1 MAYFQAKVKFDL
13 NVTSESNLED
23 DTVTVARNIKDVI
36 EASDSADAVTKLTA
50 KYDKSNI
57 SNLVIDDV
65 EPTVGL
71 GI

>member
-1 MAYFQAKVKFDL
+1 MAYFQAKVRFDL
-13 NVTSESNLED
+13 NVTSESNLEED
-23 DTVTVARNIKDVI
+23 ITTVGRNIKDVI